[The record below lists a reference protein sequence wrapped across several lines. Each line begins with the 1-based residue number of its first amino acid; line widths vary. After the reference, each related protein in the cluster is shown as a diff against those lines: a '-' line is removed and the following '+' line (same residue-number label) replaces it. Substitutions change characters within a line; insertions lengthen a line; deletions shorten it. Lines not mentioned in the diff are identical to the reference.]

1 MRVALSRRSGA
12 LSALRLETSRHG
24 CQHLLCRTARR
35 PRRSQPVAEPSWN
48 DMKVEVEHVLPTGRS
63 VRLGENQS
71 VRAESLFAQVGNL
84 FRTTLFVLPH
94 SVGGAL

>member
-1 MRVALSRRSGA
+1 
-12 LSALRLETSRHG
+12 
-24 CQHLLCRTARR
+24 
-35 PRRSQPVAEPSWN
+35 
-48 DMKVEVEHVLPTGRS
+48 MKVEVEHVLPTGRS

-71 VRAESLFAQVGNL
+71 VRAESLFEQVGNP